1 MTELST
7 GIVLFLKSQNG
18 NLENS
23 ENLSSL
29 AKSCE
34 RSSGNLENSENL
46 SSLAKSSEFLII
58 KRKNT
63 VTYHDF
69 INGNYYDKMSNGVE
83 NLLSQMTEDEKT
95 KIMSSNFGW
104 TDGYMK

>member
-7 GIVLFLKSQNG
+7 GIVLFLKSQTV

-29 AKSCE
+29 V
-34 RSSGNLENSENL
+34 
-46 SSLAKSSEFLII
+46 KSSEFLII
-58 KRKNT
+58 RHKDT

-83 NLLSQMTEDEKT
+83 NLLSQMTEDEKN
-95 KIMSSNFGW
+95 KDNFIEF
-104 TDGYMK
+104 